1 MGKLSPLDG
10 VGPREIGLKRLFD
23 RISPEGDEKVS
34 GTPIQEVIL
43 ATNFTAEGEA
53 TAHVIGQALKDLP
66 VRVTRLSRGVPVGSE
81 LEYVDV
87 GTIAHSFI
95 DRR

>member
-1 MGKLSPLDG
+1 LRG
-10 VGPREIGLKRLFD
+10 
-23 RISPEGDEKVS
+23 
-34 GTPIQEVIL
+34 
-43 ATNFTAEGEA
+43 
-53 TAHVIGQALKDLP
+53 LP